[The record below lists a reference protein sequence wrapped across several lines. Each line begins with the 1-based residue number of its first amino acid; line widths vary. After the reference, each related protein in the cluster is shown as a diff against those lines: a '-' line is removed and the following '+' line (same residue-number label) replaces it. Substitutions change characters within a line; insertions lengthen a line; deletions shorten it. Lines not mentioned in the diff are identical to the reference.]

1 MLRKKAIRKILIT
14 SILIYTILTIYTI
27 PKLTNKK
34 NVIQTTL
41 EINDISNINTD
52 TIYLVNNKNFLVKK
66 DIFIDSNQLKD
77 KIEIIIDNL
86 KIKKNNNEL
95 KGYIPSKTKLLSY
108 KLEDDHLILNFSK
121 DIKNVSNEKQ
131 LITGITYSLLELDN
145 INYVSFLIEKIPWKN
160 YTKLSKNI
168 GINNEYLLN
177 SIKDTNK
184 VVIYY
189 LDNTNTYYVPV
200 TKYLNDKREK
210 IEIIVDELK
219 RTKKGL
225 ISYIPEKVKLI
236 NYREEENILFLN
248 FNEYLKDSCKDS
260 SEKILNTISYSV
272 FDNYNVNMVVF
283 EIEDKKYQY
292 IYKNKKTIDQQ

>member
-168 GINNEYLLN
+168 GINNEYLLT

-283 EIEDKKYQY
+283 EIENKKYQY
-292 IYKNKKTIDQQ
+292 IYKKNH

>member
-1 MLRKKAIRKILIT
+1 MLRKKAIRKLLIT
-14 SILIYTILTIYTI
+14 FILIYTIITTSSI

-34 NVIQTTL
+34 NEIQTNL
-41 EINDISNINTD
+41 EINDITNINTD
-52 TIYLVNNKNFLVKK
+52 TIYLINNKNFLVKK
-66 DIFIDSNQLKD
+66 NIFIDSNQLKD

-86 KIKKNNNEL
+86 KIKKNNNKL

-108 KLEDDHLILNFSK
+108 KLEDNHLILNFSK

-131 LITGITYSLLELDN
+131 LITGITYSFLELED
-145 INYVSFLIEKIPWKN
+145 INYISFLIEKIPWKN

-177 SIKDTNK
+177 SIKDSNK

-189 LDNTNTYYVPV
+189 LDDTNNYYVPI

-210 IEIIVDELK
+210 VEIIVDELK
-219 RTKKGL
+219 KTKKDL
-225 ISYIPEKVKLI
+225 ISYIPEKIKLLS
-236 NYREEENILFLN
+236 YREEENVLFLN
-248 FNEYLKDSCKDS
+248 FNEYLKDSCEDS
-260 SEKILNTISYSV
+260 RKKILNTISYSV

-283 EIEDKKYQY
+283 EIENKKYQY
-292 IYKNKKTIDQQ
+292 IYKKNY

>member
-1 MLRKKAIRKILIT
+1 MKYKINIFIEEQRIKNNRKILKI
-14 SILIYTILTIYTI
+14 SNSHKII
-27 PKLTNKK
+27 N
-34 NVIQTTL
+34 NIQTT
-41 EINDISNINTD
+41 EN
-52 TIYLVNNKNFLVKK
+52 NNKYGNIITNNSDKENTYFTTKKNNLTTNSNNNMPYFTTNFNNSTN
-66 DIFIDSNQLKD
+66 IT
-77 KIEIIIDNL
+77 ET
-86 KIKKNNNEL
+86 NNNEL
-95 KGYIPSKTKLLSY
+95 KGYIPSKTKLLNY

-168 GINNEYLLN
+168 GINNEYLLT

>member
-1 MLRKKAIRKILIT
+1 MLRKKAIRKLLIT
-14 SILIYTILTIYTI
+14 FILIYTIITTSSI

-34 NVIQTTL
+34 NEIQTNL
-41 EINDISNINTD
+41 EINDITNINTD
-52 TIYLVNNKNFLVKK
+52 TIYLINNKNFLVKK
-66 DIFIDSNQLKD
+66 NIFIDSNQLKD

-108 KLEDDHLILNFSK
+108 KLEDNHLILNFSK

-131 LITGITYSLLELDN
+131 LITGITYSLLELED
-145 INYVSFLIEKIPWKN
+145 INYISFLIEKIPWKN

-177 SIKDTNK
+177 SIKDSNK

-189 LDNTNTYYVPV
+189 LDDTNNYYVPI

-219 RTKKGL
+219 KTKKDL
-225 ISYIPEKVKLI
+225 ISYIPEKIKLLS
-236 NYREEENILFLN
+236 YREEENVLFLN
-248 FNEYLKDSCKDS
+248 FNEYLKDSCEDS
-260 SEKILNTISYSV
+260 RKKILNTISYSV

-283 EIEDKKYQY
+283 EIENKKYQY
-292 IYKNKKTIDQQ
+292 IYKKNH

>member
-1 MLRKKAIRKILIT
+1 MLRKKAIRKLLIT
-14 SILIYTILTIYTI
+14 SILIYTILTIYSI

-34 NVIQTTL
+34 NEIQTNL
-41 EINDISNINTD
+41 EINDITNINTD

-77 KIEIIIDNL
+77 KIEIIIDYL
-86 KIKKNNNEL
+86 KIKKNSNEL
-95 KGYIPSKTKLLSY
+95 KGYIPNMTKLLSY

-121 DIKNVSNEKQ
+121 DIKKVPNEKQ
-131 LITGITYSLLELDN
+131 LITGITYSLLELEDV
-145 INYVSFLIEKIPWKN
+145 NYVSFLIEKIPWKN

-177 SIKDTNK
+177 SIKDSNK

-189 LDNTNTYYVPV
+189 LDDTNNYYVPV

-219 RTKKGL
+219 KTKKGL
-225 ISYIPEKVKLI
+225 ISYIPEKIKLL
-236 NYREEENILFLN
+236 NYKEEENVLFLN
-248 FNEYLKDSCKDS
+248 FNEYLKDSCEDS
-260 SEKILNTISYSV
+260 RKKILNTISYSV

-292 IYKNKKTIDQQ
+292 IYKNKKTID

>member
-86 KIKKNNNEL
+86 KIKTNNNEL
-95 KGYIPSKTKLLSY
+95 KGYIPNTTKLLSY

>member
-27 PKLTNKK
+27 PKITNKK

-86 KIKKNNNEL
+86 KIKTNNNEL
-95 KGYIPSKTKLLSY
+95 KGYIPNTTKLLSY

>member
-1 MLRKKAIRKILIT
+1 MLRKKAIRKLLIT
-14 SILIYTILTIYTI
+14 FILIYTIITTSSI

-34 NVIQTTL
+34 NEIQTNL
-41 EINDISNINTD
+41 EINDITNINTD
-52 TIYLVNNKNFLVKK
+52 TIYLINNKNFLVKK
-66 DIFIDSNQLKD
+66 NIFIDSNQLKD

-86 KIKKNNNEL
+86 KIKKNNNKL

-108 KLEDDHLILNFSK
+108 KLEDNHLILNFSK

-131 LITGITYSLLELDN
+131 LITGITYSFLELED
-145 INYVSFLIEKIPWKN
+145 INYISFLIEKIPWKN

-177 SIKDTNK
+177 SIKDSNK

-189 LDNTNTYYVPV
+189 LDDTNNYYVPI

-219 RTKKGL
+219 KTKKDL
-225 ISYIPEKVKLI
+225 ISYIPEKIKLLS
-236 NYREEENILFLN
+236 YREEENVLFLN
-248 FNEYLKDSCKDS
+248 FNEYLKDSCEDS
-260 SEKILNTISYSV
+260 RKKILNTISYSV

-283 EIEDKKYQY
+283 EIENKKYQY
-292 IYKNKKTIDQQ
+292 IYKKNY

>member
-108 KLEDDHLILNFSK
+108 KLEDNHLILNFSK

-168 GINNEYLLN
+168 GINNEYLLT

-219 RTKKGL
+219 RAKKGL

>member
-14 SILIYTILTIYTI
+14 SILIYTLLTIYTI
-27 PKLTNKK
+27 PKITNKK

-86 KIKKNNNEL
+86 KIKTNNNEL
-95 KGYIPSKTKLLSY
+95 KGYIPNTTKLLSY

>member
-1 MLRKKAIRKILIT
+1 MLRKKVIRKLLIT
-14 SILIYTILTIYTI
+14 FILIYTIITTSSI

-34 NVIQTTL
+34 NEIQTNL
-41 EINDISNINTD
+41 EINDITNINTD
-52 TIYLVNNKNFLVKK
+52 TIYLINNKNFLVKK
-66 DIFIDSNQLKD
+66 NIFIDSNQLKD

-108 KLEDDHLILNFSK
+108 KLEDNHLILNFSK

-131 LITGITYSLLELDN
+131 LITGITYSLLELED
-145 INYVSFLIEKIPWKN
+145 INYISFLIEKIPWKN

-177 SIKDTNK
+177 SIKDSNK

-189 LDNTNTYYVPV
+189 LDDTNNYYVPI

-219 RTKKGL
+219 KTKKDL
-225 ISYIPEKVKLI
+225 ISYIPEKIKLLS
-236 NYREEENILFLN
+236 YREEENVLFLN
-248 FNEYLKDSCKDS
+248 FNEYLKDSCEDS
-260 SEKILNTISYSV
+260 RKKILNTISYSV

-283 EIEDKKYQY
+283 EIENKKYQY
-292 IYKNKKTIDQQ
+292 IYKKNH

>member
-14 SILIYTILTIYTI
+14 SIIIYTILTIYTI

-108 KLEDDHLILNFSK
+108 KLEDNHLILNFSK

-168 GINNEYLLN
+168 GINNEYLLT

-219 RTKKGL
+219 RAKKGL

>member
-1 MLRKKAIRKILIT
+1 MLRKKAIRKLLIT
-14 SILIYTILTIYTI
+14 FILIYTIITTSSF

-34 NVIQTTL
+34 NEIQTNL
-41 EINDISNINTD
+41 EINDITNINTD
-52 TIYLVNNKNFLVKK
+52 TIYLINNKNFLVKK
-66 DIFIDSNQLKD
+66 NIFIDSNQLKD

-108 KLEDDHLILNFSK
+108 KLEDNHLILNFSK

-131 LITGITYSLLELDN
+131 LITGITYSLLELED
-145 INYVSFLIEKIPWKN
+145 INYISFLIEKIPWKN

-177 SIKDTNK
+177 SIKDSNK

-189 LDNTNTYYVPV
+189 LDDTNNYYVPI

-219 RTKKGL
+219 KTKKDL
-225 ISYIPEKVKLI
+225 ISYIPEKIKLLS
-236 NYREEENILFLN
+236 YREEENVLFLN
-248 FNEYLKDSCKDS
+248 FNEYLKDSCEDS
-260 SEKILNTISYSV
+260 RKKILNTISYSV

-283 EIEDKKYQY
+283 EIENKKYQY
-292 IYKNKKTIDQQ
+292 IYKKNH

>member
-27 PKLTNKK
+27 PKITNKK

-77 KIEIIIDNL
+77 KIEKIIDNL
-86 KIKKNNNEL
+86 KIKTNNNEL
-95 KGYIPSKTKLLSY
+95 KGYIPNTTKLLSY

-121 DIKNVSNEKQ
+121 DIKNISNEKQ

>member
-1 MLRKKAIRKILIT
+1 MLRKKAIRKLLIT
-14 SILIYTILTIYTI
+14 FILIYTIITTSSI

-34 NVIQTTL
+34 NEIQTNL
-41 EINDISNINTD
+41 EINDITNINTD
-52 TIYLVNNKNFLVKK
+52 TIYLINNKNFLVKK
-66 DIFIDSNQLKD
+66 NIFIDSNQLKD

-86 KIKKNNNEL
+86 KIKKNNNKL

-108 KLEDDHLILNFSK
+108 KLEDNHLILNFSK

-131 LITGITYSLLELDN
+131 LITGITYSFLELED
-145 INYVSFLIEKIPWKN
+145 INYISFLIEKIPWKN

-177 SIKDTNK
+177 SIKDSNK

-189 LDNTNTYYVPV
+189 LDDTNNYYVPI

-219 RTKKGL
+219 KTKKDL
-225 ISYIPEKVKLI
+225 ISYIPEKIKLLS
-236 NYREEENILFLN
+236 YREEENVLFLN
-248 FNEYLKDSCKDS
+248 FNEYLKDSCEDS
-260 SEKILNTISYSV
+260 KKKILNTISYSV

-283 EIEDKKYQY
+283 EIENKKYQY
-292 IYKNKKTIDQQ
+292 IYKKNY

>member
-168 GINNEYLLN
+168 GINNEYLLT

>member
-1 MLRKKAIRKILIT
+1 MLRKKAIRKLLIT
-14 SILIYTILTIYTI
+14 FILIYTIITTSSI

-34 NVIQTTL
+34 NEIQTNL
-41 EINDISNINTD
+41 EINDITNINTD
-52 TIYLVNNKNFLVKK
+52 TIYLINNKNFLVKK
-66 DIFIDSNQLKD
+66 NIFIDSNQLKD

-86 KIKKNNNEL
+86 KIKKNNNKL

-108 KLEDDHLILNFSK
+108 KLEDNHLILNFSK

-131 LITGITYSLLELDN
+131 LITGITYSFLELED
-145 INYVSFLIEKIPWKN
+145 INYISFLIEKIPWKN

-177 SIKDTNK
+177 SIKDSNK

-189 LDNTNTYYVPV
+189 LDDTNNYYVPI

-210 IEIIVDELK
+210 VEIIVDELK
-219 RTKKGL
+219 KTKKDL
-225 ISYIPEKVKLI
+225 ISYIPEKIKLLS
-236 NYREEENILFLN
+236 YREEENVLFLN
-248 FNEYLKDSCKDS
+248 FNEYLKDSCEDS
-260 SEKILNTISYSV
+260 KKKILNTISYSV

-283 EIEDKKYQY
+283 EIENKKYQY
-292 IYKNKKTIDQQ
+292 IYKKNY

>member
-1 MLRKKAIRKILIT
+1 MLRKKAIRKLLIT
-14 SILIYTILTIYTI
+14 FILIYTIITTSSI

-34 NVIQTTL
+34 NEIQTNL
-41 EINDISNINTD
+41 EINDITNINTD
-52 TIYLVNNKNFLVKK
+52 TIYLINNKNFLVKK
-66 DIFIDSNQLKD
+66 NIFIDSNQLKD

-86 KIKKNNNEL
+86 KIKKNNNKL

-108 KLEDDHLILNFSK
+108 KLEDNHLILNFSK

-131 LITGITYSLLELDN
+131 LITGITYSFLELED
-145 INYVSFLIEKIPWKN
+145 INYISFLIEKIPWKN

-177 SIKDTNK
+177 SIKDSNK

-189 LDNTNTYYVPV
+189 LDDTNNYYVPI

-219 RTKKGL
+219 KTKKDL
-225 ISYIPEKVKLI
+225 ISYIPEKIKLLS
-236 NYREEENILFLN
+236 YREEENILFLN
-248 FNEYLKDSCKDS
+248 FNEYLKDSCEDS
-260 SEKILNTISYSV
+260 KKKILNTISYSV

-283 EIEDKKYQY
+283 EIENKKYQY
-292 IYKNKKTIDQQ
+292 IYKKNY

>member
-27 PKLTNKK
+27 PKITNKK

-86 KIKKNNNEL
+86 KIKTNNNEL
-95 KGYIPSKTKLLSY
+95 KGYIPNTTKLLSY

-121 DIKNVSNEKQ
+121 DIKNISNEKQ